1 MNFAKDENNLAW
13 EKLYS
18 YRGKVIGYLRNYF
31 HSHYDGNQIPREDSI
46 PIHRDYSMY
55 DDDYENIFQDAVVL
69 ISKNIQNGKIN
80 LEDATS
86 STTYITRV
94 CIYKMKETLRKQKND
109 IKYANIIGGS
119 YAQSRKSSFINE
131 KVEKIIA
138 LSPESKY
145 MEHEKESIIRRMVLN
160 LPSPC
165 DKILE
170 GFYWEGMSIRELADK
185 YYKGSENVTKVT
197 KHRCCEKFRKK
208 YSDQIRKG
216 GLHE

>member
-1 MNFAKDENNLAW
+1 MNFNQEENNLAW

-31 HSHYDGNQIPREDSI
+31 LSNYDGNKPIQEDSL
-46 PIHRDYSMY
+46 PIHRDYRMH
-55 DDDYENIFQDAVVL
+55 DDDYENIFQDAVFL
-69 ISKNIQNGKIN
+69 ISKNIQKGKIN
-80 LEDATS
+80 LKDVTS

-94 CIYKMKETLRKQKND
+94 CIYKMQETLRKQKNA
-109 IKYANIIGGS
+109 IKYANIVGGA
-119 YAQSRKSSFINE
+119 YERSRKSSFINE

-145 MEHEKESIIRRMVLN
+145 MEHEKESIIKRMVLN

-170 GFYWEGMSIRELADK
+170 GFYWEGMTIKELADK
-185 YYKGSENVTKVT
+185 YCKGSENVTKVT

-208 YSDQIRKG
+208 YSNQIREG